1 MIRSL
6 HALGRHIRKALG
18 DDPAAIVEQLALTG
32 ADEEAENGTEA
43 GSGRQARQVYL
54 GVLDI
59 CPAHGL
65 LRHRLEEVSTDTL
78 RRYLWLQLMKFS
90 PGGDVRDVTVREP
103 KYLLGAVF
111 AGLAPRQVGLA
122 PTQHEALD
130 ELAPVLEP
138 VLGRIRDF
146 GGSRRDR
153 FVVDLSGLRVE
164 PAAHGDYSGQYLC
177 VRGGVLDIAWE
188 KLGEVEAKKRAQE
201 LAKELC
207 VVLGWKK
214 DVQYVTLSI
223 EGRPIAQEPA
233 YRRFVF
239 SILVDE
245 PFKDAALGTCHLC
258 GTQSEVTTNFVPMR
272 IKVYIN
278 DKRSFAGRLLPE
290 GFFERYSVCRECY
303 TDLLLADR
311 LLEQELESRLLQT
324 PVFLIPEFV
333 SQPIGG
339 LDEVRRRLQRIRQES
354 TELARIRALRRTP
367 EDIAQAARERAGL
380 YAVLTLLFHEKQNM
394 AVKVREVI
402 AEVPPSRIQ
411 DVIRAINAVN
421 DAADDGGWASPFV
434 LRDRMSWFAGLDDLL
449 DTLPL
454 RRSKGG
460 PVVRPALTLARQLLQ
475 QEPIDLAALHAEFLE
490 GARAIVSRH
499 IGYWVVPRVWEQ
511 RTPSPDEV
519 DRTLRQFIA
528 RTLALRLI
536 AKQVGC
542 IDRGGARVDSV
553 IPDLYRNAM
562 LGLELDEQ
570 EQSLFLL
577 GILVG
582 RVASEQYRSDQSGTK
597 PILEKLNY
605 TGMSLPR
612 VTVFATELFDKLR
625 QYRLLS
631 GPGAAENELLYA
643 EALQRLTRHRG
654 RWRLSDAENVY
665 FILAGYSY
673 ETGRIIQAG
682 KEKKAQ
688 AQESVEE
695 LSR

>member
-32 ADEEAENGTEA
+32 ADEEAGNGT
-43 GSGRQARQVYL
+43 QVYL
-54 GVLDI
+54 GILDI
-59 CPAHGL
+59 CPERGF
-65 LRHRLEEVSTDTL
+65 LRHRREEVSADTL
-78 RRYLWLQLMKFS
+78 RRYLWIQLMKFS
-90 PGGDVRDVTVREP
+90 PGGDVRDVTVREL
-103 KYLLGAVF
+103 KYLLGPVF
-111 AGLAPRQVGLA
+111 VSLAPRKLGIA
-122 PTQHEALD
+122 ATQHEALD

-138 VLGRIRDF
+138 VLGRLRDF
-146 GGSRRDR
+146 EGRSRDR
-153 FVVDLSGLRVE
+153 YVVDLSGLRVE
-164 PAAHGDYSGQYLC
+164 PTVNGNYSGQYLSM
-177 VRGGVLDIAWE
+177 RGGALDIAWE
-188 KLGEVEAKKRAQE
+188 KLREVEAKKRTE
-201 LAKELC
+201 VLAKELREI
-207 VVLGWKK
+207 LGWKR

-239 SILVDE
+239 SILVNE
-245 PFKDAALGTCHLC
+245 PFREAIPGTCHLC
-258 GTQSEVTTNFVPMR
+258 GSQTEVTTNFVPMR

-278 DKRSFAGRLLPE
+278 DKRNFAGRLLPE
-290 GFFERYSVCRECY
+290 GFLERYSLCRECY
-303 TDLLLADR
+303 IDLLLADR

-333 SQPIGG
+333 SEPTGG
-339 LDEVRRRLQRIRQES
+339 LDGVRRRLQRVRQES
-354 TELARIRALRRTP
+354 TELARLRALRRTP
-367 EDIAQAARERAGL
+367 EDIAQAAQERAGL
-380 YAVLTLLFHEKQNM
+380 YAALTLLFHEKQNM

-411 DVIRAINAVN
+411 EVIRAINVVN
-421 DAADDGGWASPFV
+421 DAAEGDGWAAPLVPSGQK
-434 LRDRMSWFAGLDDLL
+434 SWFIGLDDLL
-449 DTLPL
+449 DALPL
-454 RRSKGG
+454 RRSQGA

-475 QEPIDLAALHAEFLE
+475 KEPIDLSALHADFLE
-490 GARAIVSRH
+490 GARAVVSRH
-499 IGYWVVPRVWEQ
+499 VGYWVVPRAWEQ

-519 DRTLRQFIA
+519 DRMLRQFIA

-536 AKQVGC
+536 ARHVGC
-542 IDRGGARVDSV
+542 VDLGGARVEMV
-553 IPDLYRNAM
+553 IPELYRNAM

-577 GILVG
+577 GILVA
-582 RVASEQYRSDQSGTK
+582 RIASEQYGSDQSGTK

-631 GPGAAENELLYA
+631 GSRAAENELLYA

-665 FILAGYSY
+665 FILVGYSY
-673 ETGRIIQAG
+673 ETGRRIQAG
-682 KEKKAQ
+682 KE
-688 AQESVEE
+688 
-695 LSR
+695 R